1 MLNCRA
7 ACGIEVGDEFIVTGG
22 NDGSGNALVTVAK
35 YSQSGFL
42 QYLPSLNQKRDN
54 HACSSFISDSGD
66 TVGFIL

>member
-1 MLNCRA
+1 M
-7 ACGIEVGDEFIVTGG
+7 GDEFIVTGG
-22 NDGSGNALVTVAK
+22 HDQGAGDALATVAK